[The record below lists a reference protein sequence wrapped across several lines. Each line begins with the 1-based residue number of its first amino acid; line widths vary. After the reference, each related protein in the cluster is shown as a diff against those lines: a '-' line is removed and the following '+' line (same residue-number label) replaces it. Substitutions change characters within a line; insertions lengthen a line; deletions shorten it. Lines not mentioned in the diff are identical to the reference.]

1 MRSRLVR
8 ALGVVAVLAAGG
20 AVFAQDAQDASDE
33 PVRVYTNEDLDDLA
47 PLPSQETEPVTPE
60 EIARRWAFVDSVL
73 DRAYARIDA
82 DRRHELDRRM
92 TEAEAG
98 ALEGVDAREH
108 YVLPYSYVYGPAY
121 YGGPWRH
128 GAGPGFKSR
137 GPRCSSFERPMANLW
152 RPITPLHARPS
163 ARPF

>member
-1 MRSRLVR
+1 MRAGFVP
-8 ALGVVAVLAAGG
+8 AFGVLAVLAAGPT
-20 AVFAQDAQDASDE
+20 AYAQEAPDASDE
-33 PVRVYTNEDLDDLA
+33 PVRVYTNEDLDDLGPPPA
-47 PLPSQETEPVTPE
+47 QQTEPVAPE

-92 TEAEAG
+92 TEAEAD
-98 ALEGVDAREH
+98 ALEGFDAREH

-121 YGGPWRH
+121 RGGSWKH
-128 GAGPGFKSR
+128 GAGPGFKSH

-152 RPITPLHARPS
+152 RPIAPLHARPP